1 MTWPQALQ
9 EAIDQFAD
17 VFDPMERYEMLFEW
31 SSDVNEL
38 PVDEWNDANMIHGCQ
53 SQAHV
58 MCHLEEGLFYMRG
71 GADAQIVQGLM
82 AITCLA
88 VNGRPPEEVVEIEPT
103 FVDEMGLKASLTP
116 SRSNG
121 FLNMFNRAS
130 SWTRLN
136 ILRKPFERLGV
147 SEALSPISSTK
158 VGSNSAT
165 SSGGRPFT
173 AKQVMAIRPW
183 TIWASGPPRM

>member
-1 MTWPQALQ
+1 MSEWPKPLQ
-9 EAIDQFAD
+9 DIIEEFVD

-31 SSDVNEL
+31 AEDVNEL
-38 PVDEWNDANMIHGCQ
+38 PMDEWNDANMIHGCQ

-88 VNGRPPEEVVEIEPT
+88 VNGRPPEEVAELEPT

-121 FLNMFNRAS
+121 FLNMFKGVQDEA
-130 SWTRLN
+130 RL
-136 ILRKPFERLGV
+136 LM
-147 SEALSPISSTK
+147 
-158 VGSNSAT
+158 
-165 SSGGRPFT
+165 GG
-173 AKQVMAIRPW
+173 A
-183 TIWASGPPRM
+183 

>member
-1 MTWPQALQ
+1 MWSTSSAGEIMTWPKALQ
-9 EAIDQFAD
+9 EAIDTFAD

-31 SSDVNEL
+31 AADVNEL
-38 PVDEWNDANMIHGCQ
+38 PDAEWNDSNMIHGCQ

-58 MCHLEEGLFYMRG
+58 MCHLEDGLFYMRG

-88 VNGRPPEEVVEIEPT
+88 VNGRPPQEVVELQPT

-121 FLNMFNRAS
+121 FLNMFKR
-130 SWTRLN
+130 
-136 ILRKPFERLGV
+136 V
-147 SEALSPISSTK
+147 QDEARSLME
-158 VGSNSAT
+158 GA
-165 SSGGRPFT
+165 
-173 AKQVMAIRPW
+173 
-183 TIWASGPPRM
+183 

>member
-9 EAIDQFAD
+9 VAIDEFSD

-31 SSDVNEL
+31 ASEVNQL
-38 PVDEWNDANMIHGCQ
+38 PIDEWNDDNRIHGCQ

-58 MCHLEEGLFYMRG
+58 LCHLEDGLFYMRG

-88 VNGRPPEEVVEIEPT
+88 VNGRPPQEVAEIEPT

-121 FLNMFNRAS
+121 FLNMFKRVQ
-130 SWTRLN
+130 
-136 ILRKPFERLGV
+136 G
-147 SEALSPISSTK
+147 EARSLAGN
-158 VGSNSAT
+158 V
-165 SSGGRPFT
+165 
-173 AKQVMAIRPW
+173 
-183 TIWASGPPRM
+183 

>member
-1 MTWPQALQ
+1 MTWPEALQ
-9 EAIDQFAD
+9 AAIDEFAD

-31 SSDVNEL
+31 AAEVNEL
-38 PVDEWNDANMIHGCQ
+38 PEAEWNDENMIHGCQ

-58 MCHLEEGLFYMRG
+58 MCHLDGGQFYMRG

-88 VNGRPPEEVVEIEPT
+88 VNGRPPEEVAELEPT

-121 FLNMFNRAS
+121 FLNMFKR
-130 SWTRLN
+130 
-136 ILRKPFERLGV
+136 V
-147 SEALSPISSTK
+147 QDEARSLM
-158 VGSNSAT
+158 GDA
-165 SSGGRPFT
+165 
-173 AKQVMAIRPW
+173 
-183 TIWASGPPRM
+183 